1 LFKTNRSMEKVEEI
15 LIEHNYKVLNLDYE
29 SRKAPIE
36 LIVEQKLE
44 PEINAFYQDT
54 SKQIHFVTHSL
65 GGIIVREYL
74 QRNPGIK
81 TGRIVMLSPPNQGSE
96 LVNFFDI
103 IPGVEKLLGPV
114 YMQLSSDSASYVNNI
129 SELSQEIGII
139 TGNRTLNFLHSIIIP
154 GPDDGKVAVERAKLD
169 EMSDFLVVEHSHVYI
184 MDQKDVLDQITF
196 FLDEGHFIKD

>member
-1 LFKTNRSMEKVEEI
+1 MFIQITRYLIFTLLIFIAKPAVVHASEGDYVVVLHGLFKTNRSMEKVEEI

-74 QRNPGIK
+74 QRNPGIN
-81 TGRIVMLSPPNQGSE
+81 TGRIVML
-96 LVNFFDI
+96 
-103 IPGVEKLLGPV
+103 
-114 YMQLSSDSASYVNNI
+114 
-129 SELSQEIGII
+129 
-139 TGNRTLNFLHSIIIP
+139 
-154 GPDDGKVAVERAKLD
+154 
-169 EMSDFLVVEHSHVYI
+169 
-184 MDQKDVLDQITF
+184 
-196 FLDEGHFIKD
+196 